1 MDGRISFT
9 RYNPRNI
16 FVFLWG
22 ACFGMSLSTTFPSVV
37 SSVMATTSAASV
49 SAPPQTFVA
58 FCVFALACLALVV
71 LAYRRYAAP
80 GTSYYVL
87 AATLLG
93 WWLASLIVFVI
104 PMVRCSKPKT
114 KDRFLCVFPSLI
126 FSLCVSFKKKKKKS
140 KKKIKKIKKRT
151 WPALLLWPVCANQNQ
166 KMLSVVHF
174 SLILPS
180 CPSWIQE
187 K

>member
-1 MDGRISFT
+1 
-9 RYNPRNI
+9 
-16 FVFLWG
+16 
-22 ACFGMSLSTTFPSVV
+22 MSLSTTFPSVV

-126 FSLCVSFKKKKKKS
+126 FSLCVFFKKKKS
-140 KKKIKKIKKRT
+140 KKKNQKNKKKDVASSAFVACLRQPEPKDAVCR
-151 WPALLLWPVCANQNQ
+151 ALLSNPPI
-166 KMLSVVHF
+166 LSFLDPGKV
-174 SLILPS
+174 S
-180 CPSWIQE
+180 SWNFCVFFF
-187 K
+187 KKKKKN